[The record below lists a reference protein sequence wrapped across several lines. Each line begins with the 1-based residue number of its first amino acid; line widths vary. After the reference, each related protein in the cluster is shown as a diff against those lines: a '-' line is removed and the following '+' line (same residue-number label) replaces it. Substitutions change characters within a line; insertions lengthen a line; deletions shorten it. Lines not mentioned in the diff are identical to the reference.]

1 MKSKYLM
8 IGAAVC
14 AVLFLF
20 SGIMLCRQYADE
32 KQSAEA
38 FEQVAALVET
48 EPAPT
53 DTPQE
58 TEPLPE
64 LTAFEKYRAVQEQN
78 SDFVGWL
85 SVPGTNIDY
94 PVMQTVGEP
103 NYYLKRGFD
112 KQYSDYG
119 VPYVQENCDLALS
132 DNCVIYGH
140 HMNNGTMFAD
150 LCKYESEGFYQE
162 HKAIRFD
169 TLSGFGEYEI
179 VAVFKTIAY
188 SEQGFKYYHFTR
200 AESAEDFDTYIAQC
214 KALSLYDTGV
224 TVEYGDK
231 LITLSTCEYSR
242 KTGAWSLSP
251 RGSPHPLRR
260 WAAMKPEKYV
270 VSLSGGKDSTA
281 MLLRLLEE
289 KRPVDLILFCDTG
302 LEFPQMYEH
311 LARLEAYIG
320 RPIIRLK
327 AEHDFEYYFLHYTPK
342 RKNPALEQYSGMSWA
357 GPRNRWCTG
366 ILKTRV
372 VDAYLKELREHYTV
386 IEYVGIAAD
395 EPKRIKDKTY
405 LLAEW
410 GMTEKDCL
418 AYCYERGFDWGGLYE
433 IFHRVS
439 CWCCPLQSLDEL
451 RKLHRHFP
459 DLWRQLETW
468 DDATWRTFIKGYS
481 ARDLAARFDF
491 EEQWQKAGGNIRS
504 RAFYA
509 AMREEIQ
516 RCRTE
521 VKPCLTSKREMWS
534 RER

>member
-1 MKSKYLM
+1 
-8 IGAAVC
+8 
-14 AVLFLF
+14 
-20 SGIMLCRQYADE
+20 
-32 KQSAEA
+32 
-38 FEQVAALVET
+38 
-48 EPAPT
+48 
-53 DTPQE
+53 
-58 TEPLPE
+58 
-64 LTAFEKYRAVQEQN
+64 
-78 SDFVGWL
+78 
-85 SVPGTNIDY
+85 
-94 PVMQTVGEP
+94 
-103 NYYLKRGFD
+103 
-112 KQYSDYG
+112 
-119 VPYVQENCDLALS
+119 
-132 DNCVIYGH
+132 
-140 HMNNGTMFAD
+140 
-150 LCKYESEGFYQE
+150 
-162 HKAIRFD
+162 
-169 TLSGFGEYEI
+169 
-179 VAVFKTIAY
+179 
-188 SEQGFKYYHFTR
+188 
-200 AESAEDFDTYIAQC
+200 
-214 KALSLYDTGV
+214 
-224 TVEYGDK
+224 
-231 LITLSTCEYSR
+231 
-242 KTGAWSLSP
+242 
-251 RGSPHPLRR
+251 
-260 WAAMKPEKYV
+260 MKPEKYV

-311 LARLEAYIG
+311 LAHLEAYIG

-372 VDAYLKELREHYTV
+372 VDAYLKELRKDYTV

-405 LLAEW
+405 PLAEW

-418 AYCYERGFDWGGLYE
+418 AYCYEQGFDWGGLYE

-439 CWCCPLQSLDEL
+439 CWCCSLQSLDEL
-451 RKLHRHFP
+451 RKLHRYFP

-516 RCRTE
+516 RRRTE
-521 VKPCLTSKREMWS
+521 VKPCPTSRRERWS